1 MILTTFCL
9 LYRVRRKTYMSDDL
23 FLTTPTID
31 GNSVLSY
38 IYEFDENATIK
49 EKYDANMALLNGEYV
64 SECSDSFGSIMT
76 SILKRNYRKPRKMI
90 RHQNL
95 KFDKNGSGSV
105 RFTLVLFMLL
115 LLYSLIK

>member
-1 MILTTFCL
+1 
-9 LYRVRRKTYMSDDL
+9 MSDDL

-38 IYEFDENATIK
+38 IYEFDQNATIK

-95 KFDKNGSGSV
+95 KFDKNGSKSV
-105 RFTLVLFMLL
+105 QFNLVMVILL
-115 LLYSLIK
+115 VYSLIVLIK